1 MAERLTR
8 EEQRVRN
15 RKELLAA
22 AVRVFAERGIAGAS
36 LDEVAAEAGLTKGA
50 VYSNFANKEELVIQ
64 VLWQQIATP
73 ENIEAERLF
82 ASSASTEELINAY
95 GDLWV
100 ATTRGGTR
108 DAYSRVALEF
118 MAHALRDPVLREEY
132 RDFVFP
138 PVEMARHHPFAP
150 EGSELAKLPPGL
162 VLNLVTALSIGLG
175 SLSLISA
182 EHCPPELFRVA
193 LRLLAGLPI
202 DVDAIPAPPPPTS
215 GQHQGEASH
224 SIPEE

>member
-15 RKELLAA
+15 QKELLAA

-64 VLWQQIATP
+64 VLWQQIASP
-73 ENIEAERLF
+73 ENIEAERLA
-82 ASSASTEELINAY
+82 ASSASTEELINTY
-95 GDLWV
+95 GDLWA
-100 ATTRGGTR
+100 ATLRSGTR

-118 MAHALRDPVLREEY
+118 MAHALRDPALREEY

-138 PVEMARHHPFAP
+138 PMEMAESHQFAP
-150 EGSELAKLPPGL
+150 EGSELAKLPAGL
-162 VLNLVTALSIGLG
+162 TLNLVTALSIGLG

-182 EHCPPELFRVA
+182 EHSPPELFRVA

-202 DVDAIPAPPPPTS
+202 NPDDIPPTPPSTS
-215 GQHQGEASH
+215 GQRPGAARHRES
-224 SIPEE
+224 EE